1 MKIPPSKWGP
11 HFWMTLHIACLGC
24 QDYKALTEFVE
35 GYMYVIPCL
44 SCREHFEQVLVENPV
59 PEAGDFFKWS
69 VDVHNIV
76 NKRLGKPE
84 FSYEDALA
92 NVAAV
97 GPSSTAPPFDLKIE
111 HVAAVLF
118 LFIIL
123 FLIFNR
129 K

>member
-24 QDYKALTEFVE
+24 QDAKVLSDFVE
-35 GYMYVIPCL
+35 GYKEIIPCL
-44 SCREHFEQVLVENPV
+44 SCREHFEQVLVDNPV
-59 PEAGDFFKWS
+59 PEADDLFRWS

-76 NKRLGKPE
+76 NRRLGKPE
-84 FSYEDALA
+84 ISYEAALA
-92 NVAAV
+92 NIVT
-97 GPSSTAPPFDLKIE
+97 GTPPPQFDFKI
-111 HVAAVLF
+111 VVIIL
-118 LFIIL
+118 LLLVIL

>member
-1 MKIPPSKWGP
+1 
-11 HFWMTLHIACLGC
+11 
-24 QDYKALTEFVE
+24 
-35 GYMYVIPCL
+35 MYIIPCL
-44 SCREHFEQVLVENPV
+44 SCRQHFEQVLVENPV
-59 PEAGDFFKWS
+59 PEAGDFFAWS

-92 NVAAV
+92 NIVV
-97 GPSSTAPPFDLKIE
+97 SDTTSNSFPQFDFKI
-111 HVAAVLF
+111 AIIIF
-118 LFIIL
+118 FITIIL

>member
-1 MKIPPSKWGP
+1 MHVPPSKWGP
-11 HFWMTLHIACLGC
+11 HFWMTLHVACLGC

-35 GYMYVIPCL
+35 GYMYIIPCL
-44 SCREHFEQVLVENPV
+44 SCRQHFEQVLVENPI

-84 FSYEDALA
+84 VSYEDALA
-92 NVAAV
+92 NIV
-97 GPSSTAPPFDLKIE
+97 GGSASSPRPQFDPKI
-111 HVAAVLF
+111 ALILVLVI
-118 LFIIL
+118 IIL
-123 FLIFNR
+123 VLIFNR

>member
-24 QDYKALTEFVE
+24 QDAKVLVDFVE
-35 GYMYVIPCL
+35 GYKEIIPCL
-44 SCREHFEQVLVENPV
+44 SCREHFEQVLVDNPV
-59 PEAGDFFKWS
+59 PEADDLFKWS

-84 FSYEDALA
+84 FSYEEALA
-92 NVAAV
+92 NIVT
-97 GPSSTAPPFDLKIE
+97 GAPPPQFDLKI
-111 HVAAVLF
+111 ALIVLL
-118 LFIIL
+118 LFVIL

>member
-24 QDYKALTEFVE
+24 QDAKVLVDFVE
-35 GYMYVIPCL
+35 GYKEIIPCL

-59 PEAGDFFKWS
+59 PEADDLFKWS

-76 NKRLGKPE
+76 NKRLGKQE
-84 FSYEDALA
+84 FSYEDAFA
-92 NVAAV
+92 NIVA
-97 GPSSTAPPFDLKIE
+97 GAPPPQFDLKI
-111 HVAAVLF
+111 ALIVLL
-118 LFIIL
+118 LFVII
-123 FLIFNR
+123 FLILNR

>member
-1 MKIPPSKWGP
+1 MNIPPTKWGP

-24 QDYKALTEFVE
+24 QDYKALSEFVE
-35 GYMYVIPCL
+35 GYIYIIPCL
-44 SCREHFEQVLVENPV
+44 TCREHFEQVLVENPV

-92 NVAAV
+92 NIVV
-97 GPSSTAPPFDLKIE
+97 GAPPPQFDLKII
-111 HVAAVLF
+111 L
-118 LFIIL
+118 IIAL
-123 FLIFNR
+123 IMTISFLILNR

>member
-24 QDYKALTEFVE
+24 QDAKVLADFVE
-35 GYMYVIPCL
+35 GYKEIIPCL

-59 PEAGDFFKWS
+59 PEADNLFKWS

-92 NVAAV
+92 NIV
-97 GPSSTAPPFDLKIE
+97 TATPPPQFDIKIALIILLLI
-111 HVAAVLF
+111 V
-118 LFIIL
+118 IL

-129 K
+129 KQ

>member
-24 QDYKALTEFVE
+24 QDAKVLVDFVE
-35 GYMYVIPCL
+35 GYKEIIPCL

-59 PEAGDFFKWS
+59 PEADDLFKWS

-84 FSYEDALA
+84 FSYEDAFA
-92 NVAAV
+92 NIVTV
-97 GPSSTAPPFDLKIE
+97 TAPPQFDFKI
-111 HVAAVLF
+111 ALIVLLMF
-118 LFIIL
+118 VIIL
-123 FLIFNR
+123 LILNR

>member
-24 QDYKALTEFVE
+24 QDAKVLADFVE
-35 GYMYVIPCL
+35 GYKEIIPCL

-59 PEAGDFFKWS
+59 PEADDLFKWS
-69 VDVHNIV
+69 VNVHNIV

-84 FSYEDALA
+84 VSHEAALA
-92 NVAAV
+92 NIVSSDDAA
-97 GPSSTAPPFDLKIE
+97 PKFDFKI
-111 HVAAVLF
+111 ALIVLL
-118 LFIIL
+118 LFVIL

>member
-24 QDYKALTEFVE
+24 QDAKVLVDFVE
-35 GYMYVIPCL
+35 GYKEIIPCL
-44 SCREHFEQVLVENPV
+44 SCREHFEQVLVDNPV
-59 PEAGDFFKWS
+59 PEADDLFKWS

-84 FSYEDALA
+84 FSYEDAFA
-92 NVAAV
+92 NIVTV
-97 GPSSTAPPFDLKIE
+97 TAPPQFDFKI
-111 HVAAVLF
+111 ALIVLLMF
-118 LFIIL
+118 VIIL
-123 FLIFNR
+123 LILNR

>member
-24 QDYKALTEFVE
+24 QDAKVLVDFVE
-35 GYMYVIPCL
+35 GYKEIIPCL

-59 PEAGDFFKWS
+59 PEADDLFKWS

-84 FSYEDALA
+84 FSYEDAFA
-92 NVAAV
+92 NIVTV
-97 GPSSTAPPFDLKIE
+97 TAPPQFDFKI
-111 HVAAVLF
+111 AFIVLLMF
-118 LFIIL
+118 VIIL
-123 FLIFNR
+123 LILNR

>member
-1 MKIPPSKWGP
+1 MRIPPSKWGP

-24 QDYKALTEFVE
+24 QDAKVLTDFVE
-35 GYMYVIPCL
+35 GYKEIIPCL
-44 SCREHFEQVLVENPV
+44 SCRDHFEQVLVENPV
-59 PEAGDFFKWS
+59 PEADDLFKWS

-84 FSYEDALA
+84 VSYEAALA
-92 NVAAV
+92 NIV
-97 GPSSTAPPFDLKIE
+97 TASPPPNFDFKIALIILLMF
-111 HVAAVLF
+111 V
-118 LFIIL
+118 IL

>member
-1 MKIPPSKWGP
+1 MNIPPTKWGP

-24 QDYKALTEFVE
+24 QDYKIIAGFVE
-35 GYMYVIPCL
+35 GFKTVIPCL
-44 SCREHFEQVLVENPV
+44 SCRLHFDSVLSENPV
-59 PEAGDFFKWS
+59 PEDGDFFRWS

-92 NVAAV
+92 NIVV
-97 GPSSTAPPFDLKIE
+97 GAPPPQFDFKI
-111 HVAAVLF
+111 AIIFVLII
-118 LFIIL
+118 IIL

>member
-24 QDYKALTEFVE
+24 QDAKVLVDFVE
-35 GYMYVIPCL
+35 GYKEIIPCL
-44 SCREHFEQVLVENPV
+44 SCREHFEQVLIENPV
-59 PEAGDFFKWS
+59 PEADDLFKWS

-84 FSYEDALA
+84 FSYEDAFA
-92 NVAAV
+92 NIVTV
-97 GPSSTAPPFDLKIE
+97 TAPPQFDFKI
-111 HVAAVLF
+111 ALIVLLMF
-118 LFIIL
+118 VIIL
-123 FLIFNR
+123 LILNR

>member
-24 QDYKALTEFVE
+24 QDAKVLADFVE
-35 GYMYVIPCL
+35 GYKEIIPCL

-59 PEAGDFFKWS
+59 PEADNLFKWS

-92 NVAAV
+92 NIV
-97 GPSSTAPPFDLKIE
+97 TATPPPQFDIKI
-111 HVAAVLF
+111 ALIILLLF
-118 LFIIL
+118 VIL

-129 K
+129 KQ

>member
-24 QDYKALTEFVE
+24 QDYKALSEFVE
-35 GYMYVIPCL
+35 GYVYVIPCL

-76 NKRLGKPE
+76 NRQLGKPE

-92 NVAAV
+92 NVVAA
-97 GPSSTAPPFDLKIE
+97 SPPPQFDFKIE
-111 HVAAVLF
+111 QVGIAL
-118 LFIIL
+118 LLLIIL
-123 FLIFNR
+123 FLILNR